1 VEVDDS
7 YDADKILIMWA
18 GKVQIT
24 SAEASR
30 FFGEYEY
37 DTSTAGAITKVKE
50 MKYSNSLYDDF
61 SVQAITYY
69 WDESPNT

>member
-7 YDADKILIMWA
+7 YDPDKILIMWA

-24 SAEASR
+24 SAESSR

-37 DTSTAGAITKVKE
+37 DTSTAGAITKVNE
-50 MKYSNSLYDDF
+50 MKYANSLNDNL
-61 SVQAITYY
+61 SAQAIAFF
-69 WDESPNT
+69 WD